1 MEEKDPMEE
10 MMTFKTKDF
19 VQILQD
25 VYILGFKQC
34 HIPMEATMKRVLE
47 LEPDLSVLSKFLDM
61 MDKEVENK
69 NKK

>member
-19 VQILQD
+19 VKILQD
-25 VYILGFKQC
+25 VYILGFRQC

-47 LEPDLSVLSKFLDM
+47 LEPDLSILSKFLDM
-61 MDKEVENK
+61 MDKEIDN
-69 NKK
+69 NN

>member
-19 VQILQD
+19 VKILQD
-25 VYILGFKQC
+25 VYILGFRQC

-47 LEPDLSVLSKFLDM
+47 LEPDLSILSKFLDM
-61 MDKEVENK
+61 MDKEIDNNK
-69 NKK
+69 